1 MPLLAPEERS
11 ALEDADA
18 VVEDIQRALEAAA
31 AAGVVDGDALARLGT
46 TAREAAGRVNVLLPP
61 HVDPAAADEIRRRLI
76 EILTIDAGK
85 APSLDLADH
94 VLLEMEAIRHV
105 VRDLLDEQPPVEL
118 RDAAAV
124 VGQLE
129 AWLPGATVAELAGL
143 LGCSERQLQRLRKDG
158 GSSSSRMQMT
168 VRLVAILRHA
178 WTDRGV
184 IAWFDRP
191 RDDLGGE
198 RPSALLDDPH
208 VERDL
213 LVAARAGR
221 AQGGA

>member
-1 MPLLAPEERS
+1 MPLLAPEERT

-18 VVEDIQRALEAAA
+18 VVKDIQRALEAAA
-31 AAGVVDGDALARLGT
+31 EAGVVDGDALARLGT
-46 TAREAAGRVNVLLPP
+46 TARAAAGRVNLLLPS

-76 EILTIDAGK
+76 GILTLDAGQ
-85 APSLDLADH
+85 APSLDLADQ

-105 VRDLLDEQPPVEL
+105 VRDLLDEQSPVEL

-124 VGQLE
+124 VRQVEG
-129 AWLPGATVAELAGL
+129 WLPGATVAEVAGL
-143 LGCSERQLQRLRKDG
+143 FGCSERQLQRMRKDG
-158 GSSSSRMQMT
+158 GRASSRMQM
-168 VRLVAILRHA
+168 VARLVAILRLA

-184 IAWFDRP
+184 VAWFDRA

-208 VERDL
+208 FERDL

-221 AQGGA
+221 AQGGG